1 MDWVAYWECRSCC
14 SSPLLPKVVNLFD
27 GVATQNALPIL
38 ILISLLILMLA
49 DYDVVD
55 HFDVLIHLE
64 SLLILISLF
73 IISPWQCDQM
83 VTLYIQP
90 LSIYNNEHLAN
101 TIKIGQSRFKILPN
115 MKETLENYQIF
126 WHARQ
131 CGDISQNLVALFFAF
146 LNSVFFQA
154 SPKYLWPKTGS
165 DRGFPRL
172 AWPTTPWTTSGI
184 WSPSAST

>member
-1 MDWVAYWECRSCC
+1 
-14 SSPLLPKVVNLFD
+14 
-27 GVATQNALPIL
+27 
-38 ILISLLILMLA
+38 MLA

-55 HFDVLIHLE
+55 HFDVLIHLQ
-64 SLLILISLF
+64 SLLILISLL

-131 CGDISQNLVALFFAF
+131 CGEISPILVALFFAF
-146 LNSVFFQA
+146 LNTVFLSGFSEISLA
-154 SPKYLWPKTGS
+154 E
-165 DRGFPRL
+165 DRKRPRL
-172 AWPTTPWTTSGI
+172 SSSCLTDDSMDHFRHLESFSVYLNTPTYLPIVQYILSHAVQLQKFSLSQVCFENI
-184 WSPSAST
+184 R